1 MDRRAFLKMVV
12 KSFFTLL
19 GLSFG
24 LFLLYLSPI
33 GVKKKAVTFIPV
45 LDEDELPKKGVKRVA
60 LSYENKGRKIH
71 TKAFIVMSKSGL
83 FALSPV
89 CTHLGCLVNWDYNK
103 KEFICPCHGG
113 KYDMEGKVR
122 GGPPPAPL
130 NRLPLEV
137 RDEKVYIGM
146 VL

>member
-1 MDRRAFLKMVV
+1 
-12 KSFFTLL
+12 
-19 GLSFG
+19 
-24 LFLLYLSPI
+24 
-33 GVKKKAVTFIPV
+33 
-45 LDEDELPKKGVKRVA
+45 
-60 LSYENKGRKIH
+60 
-71 TKAFIVMSKSGL
+71 MSKSGL